1 MAIAA
6 RPEAHPE
13 LDLERYR
20 RELRGY
26 CYRMLGSAF
35 EADDAVQETMV
46 RAWRSYDRF
55 EGRSSLRRWLY
66 RIATNVCLRTID
78 GRRRRALP
86 MDLTESSPA
95 ATSVGAPRPEATWV
109 EPMPDHRVVE
119 ASDDPAELAASRESI
134 RLAFIAALQHLP
146 PRQRAVLILRDV
158 LRWRA
163 AEVAELLETTV
174 VSVNSALQRARESLA
189 SSGARR
195 PDPAAGSTGFTGP
208 TSEDQRRLL
217 ERYVDAF
224 TRLDMDTLVSLL
236 REDARMSMPPYDL
249 WLDGSGEIARF
260 FLGRGPECRSH
271 LFVPAPDGNG
281 SPAFGLYE
289 SSGEPFA
296 IQVVDLDGDRISTIT
311 TFIEP
316 RMFELFGLAGHLPA
330 R

>member
-13 LDLERYR
+13 LELETYR

-46 RAWRSYDRF
+46 RAWRSFDRF
-55 EGRSSLRRWLY
+55 EGRSSVRRWLY
-66 RIATNVCLRTID
+66 RIATNVCLHALEN
-78 GRRRRALP
+78 RRRRALP
-86 MDLTESSPA
+86 MDLTEASPSTA
-95 ATSVGAPRPEATWV
+95 DLGAPRPEATWL
-109 EPMPDHRVVE
+109 EPIPDDRVIE
-119 ASDDPAELAASRESI
+119 ASDDPAELAASRETI
-134 RLAFIAALQHLP
+134 RLAFVAALQHLP

-163 AEVAELLETTV
+163 AEVAELLESTV

-189 SSGARR
+189 ANDSRGDVR
-195 PDPAAGSTGFTGP
+195 PPPPP
-208 TSEDQRRLL
+208 TDEEQRRLL

-249 WLDGSGEIARF
+249 WLDGAAEIARF
-260 FLGRGPECRSH
+260 FLGRGRTCRDH
-271 LFVPAPDGNG
+271 LFVPTAANG

-289 SSGEPFA
+289 RSGEPFA
-296 IQVVDLDGDRISTIT
+296 IQVVDLDGDRVATVT
-311 TFIEP
+311 TFLEP
-316 RMFELFGLAGHLPA
+316 RLFELFELPA
-330 R
+330 RHPGR

>member
-6 RPEAHPE
+6 PPEAHPE

-46 RAWRSYDRF
+46 RAWRSFDRF
-55 EGRSSLRRWLY
+55 EGRSSVRRWLY
-66 RIATNVCLRTID
+66 RIATNVCLRTIEN
-78 GRRRRALP
+78 RRRRALP
-86 MDLTESSPA
+86 MDLTDSSPGTA
-95 ATSVGAPRPEATWV
+95 ELGSPRPEGTWV
-109 EPMPDHRVVE
+109 EPIPDDRVIE

-189 SSGARR
+189 AAEARR
-195 PDPAAGSTGFTGP
+195 GDRPPPPPSDEA
-208 TSEDQRRLL
+208 QRRLV

-224 TRLDMDTLVSLL
+224 VRLDVDTLVSLL
-236 REDARMSMPPYDL
+236 REDGTVSMPPYEL
-249 WLDGSGEIARF
+249 WLE
-260 FLGRGPECRSH
+260 GPEEYRRF
-271 LFVPAPDGNG
+271 L
-281 SPAFGLYE
+281 
-289 SSGEPFA
+289 
-296 IQVVDLDGDRISTIT
+296 
-311 TFIEP
+311 TFSDC
-316 RMFELFGLAGHLPA
+316 H
-330 R
+330 

>member
-46 RAWRSYDRF
+46 RAWRSFDRF
-55 EGRSSLRRWLY
+55 EGRSSVRRWLY
-66 RIATNVCLRTID
+66 RIATNVCLRTIEN
-78 GRRRRALP
+78 RRRRALP
-86 MDLTESSPA
+86 MDLTDSSPA
-95 ATSVGAPRPEATWV
+95 TAELGAARPEATWI
-109 EPMPDHRVVE
+109 EPIPDDRVIE
-119 ASDDPAELAASRESI
+119 ASDDPAELAAARETI
-134 RLAFIAALQHLP
+134 RLAFVAALQHLP

-189 SSGARR
+189 ASQDRPARPADGP
-195 PDPAAGSTGFTGP
+195 PD
-208 TSEDQRRLL
+208 EDQRRLL

-224 TRLDMDTLVSLL
+224 TRLDMDTLVALL

-260 FLGRGPECRSH
+260 FLGRGRGCRDH
-271 LFVPAPDGNG
+271 VFVPTTANG

-289 SSGEPFA
+289 ASGEPFG
-296 IQVVDLDGDRISTIT
+296 IQVVEIDGDRVATIT

-316 RMFELFGLAGHLPA
+316 RLLELFGLPGRLPG

>member
-46 RAWRSYDRF
+46 RAWRSFDGF
-55 EGRSSLRRWLY
+55 EGRSSVRRWLY
-66 RIATNVCLRTID
+66 RIATNVCLRTIEN
-78 GRRRRALP
+78 RRRRALP
-86 MDLTESSPA
+86 MDLTGSSPGTA
-95 ATSVGAPRPEATWV
+95 ELGSPRPEVTWV
-109 EPMPDHRVVE
+109 EPIPDDRVIE

-163 AEVAELLETTV
+163 AEVAELLDTTV

-189 SSGARR
+189 AAEARR
-195 PDPAAGSTGFTGP
+195 GDRPPPPPSDEA
-208 TSEDQRRLL
+208 QRRLV

-224 TRLDMDTLVSLL
+224 VRLDVDTLVSLL
-236 REDARMSMPPYDL
+236 REDGTVSMPPYEL
-249 WLDGSGEIARF
+249 WLEGPDEYRRFLDLSGCHVP
-260 FLGRGPECRSH
+260 GRTVE
-271 LFVPAPDGNG
+271 VVAANG
-281 SPAFGLYE
+281 SPALGIYE
-289 SSGEPFA
+289 PGGEPVG
-296 IQVVDLDGDRISTIT
+296 IQVLDLAGDRIAGVHM
-311 TFIEP
+311 FLFP
-316 RMFELFGLAGHLPA
+316 ALFELFGLPPRPPG

>member
-46 RAWRSYDRF
+46 RAWRSFDRF
-55 EGRSSLRRWLY
+55 EGRSSVRRWLY
-66 RIATNVCLRTID
+66 RIATNVCLRTIEN
-78 GRRRRALP
+78 RHRRALP
-86 MDLTESSPA
+86 MDLTESSPGTA
-95 ATSVGAPRPEATWV
+95 DLGPARSEATWV
-109 EPMPDHRVVE
+109 EPIPDDRVIE
-119 ASDDPAELAASRESI
+119 ASDDPAELAAARESI

-189 SSGARR
+189 AAHAH
-195 PDPAAGSTGFTGP
+195 PLDPAAGP
-208 TSEDQRRLL
+208 TDDEQRRLL

-249 WLDGSGEIARF
+249 WLDGSDEIARF
-260 FLGRGPECRSH
+260 FLGRGRGCRDH
-271 LFVPAPDGNG
+271 LFVPAAANG

-289 SSGEPFA
+289 ANGEPFG
-296 IQVVDLDGDRISTIT
+296 IQVVDLDGDRVATIT
-311 TFIEP
+311 TFLEP
-316 RMFELFGLAGHLPA
+316 RLIHLFGLPA
-330 R
+330 RVPGR

>member
-46 RAWRSYDRF
+46 RAWRSFDGF
-55 EGRSSLRRWLY
+55 EGRSSVRRWLY
-66 RIATNVCLRTID
+66 RIATNVCLRTIEN
-78 GRRRRALP
+78 RHRRALP
-86 MDLTESSPA
+86 MDLTDSSPA
-95 ATSVGAPRPEATWV
+95 TANLGPARSEATWV
-109 EPMPDHRVVE
+109 EPIADDRVIE
-119 ASDDPAELAASRESI
+119 ASDDPAEVAATRESI

-174 VSVNSALQRARESLA
+174 ISVNSALQRARESLA
-189 SSGARR
+189 AADVRG
-195 PDPAAGSTGFTGP
+195 PDRADGPSGP
-208 TSEDQRRLL
+208 TDEEQRRLL

-236 REDARMSMPPYDL
+236 REDARMSMPPYDF
-249 WLDGSGEIARF
+249 WLDGADEIARF
-260 FLGRGPECRSH
+260 FLGRGRGCRNH
-271 LFVPAPDGNG
+271 VFVPFAANG
-281 SPAFGLYE
+281 SPAFALYQA
-289 SSGEPFA
+289 SGEPFGV
-296 IQVVDLDGDRISTIT
+296 QVVDLDGDRVATIT
-311 TFIEP
+311 TFLEP
-316 RMFELFGLAGHLPA
+316 RLFDLFGLPGRLPPG